1 MVETALAMLVM
12 SMSGSLVGLGAV
24 AAALAGPNQLVIVAM
39 MLLMIAAAY
48 RSPFDLDL

>member
-1 MVETALAMLVM
+1 MVETALAVLVM

-24 AAALAGPNQLVIVAM
+24 AAALAGPNQLVIIT
-39 MLLMIAAAY
+39 MLLMMIALAY